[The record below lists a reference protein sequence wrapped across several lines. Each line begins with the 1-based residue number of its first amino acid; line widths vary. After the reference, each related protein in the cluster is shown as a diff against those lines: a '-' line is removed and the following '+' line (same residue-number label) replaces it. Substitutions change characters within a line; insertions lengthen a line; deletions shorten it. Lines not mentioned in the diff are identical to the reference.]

1 VAFYRAYLI
10 GPAGGIVGRCE
21 FEREDDAAA
30 LEYARQNVMAK
41 PIEVWE
47 GDRLVGTVEPH
58 DRRKSGPAIFLG
70 N

>member
-1 VAFYRAYLI
+1 VALYRGYLI
-10 GPAGGIVGRCE
+10 GPDGGIVGRCE

-30 LEYARQNVMAK
+30 LEYARRNVMAK

-47 GDRLVGTVEPH
+47 GERLVGRAEPR
-58 DRRKSGPAIFLG
+58 DRRKSGLASFLG